1 MMIHTLRFCLLTGIL
16 LIWAAALCAQRDD
29 VPARATWG
37 EELTEPAGTR
47 ITKAIAVNKEGFYML
62 RRKNEGALS
71 NEQAYLEYY
80 DTGMRLRKS
89 EQLDL
94 KYKGKRRDF
103 EDVAMIGGQ
112 LYLFTSF
119 NNQAQKKNYLFYQ
132 KVSKRLQASKDLV
145 MISEVEAP
153 NKAREGAFNLV
164 ISGDSSKV
172 LLYSQL
178 PYQKKDPERFAISV
192 FDNQMNKLW
201 SRDIILPYSD
211 QQFGVEDYRID
222 EQGNVYLMGV
232 LYVDGVRERRRGR
245 PNYQYV
251 ILAYTQQGED
261 VQEYHV
267 ALENKFIT
275 DLAFRIANDGNLVCA
290 GFFSEKGA
298 YSVKGTCFFKLNART
313 KEIYNLNFKEF
324 DFEFRTEFMRPAE
337 LRRASRAEASGDA
350 NRAPELYRFS
360 LDELVLR
367 SDGGAVLVAE
377 QFFVF
382 ERAYRYWDGTL
393 RFDYFYNYN
402 DIIVVNIQ
410 PDGGIEWATR
420 IPKRQETMND
430 GGYYSSYAMSIVR
443 DRLYFIFNDNSRN
456 FADDGSGRLYNFN
469 GRNSIVALAELRK
482 DGQLR
487 MYPLFNNRD
496 AEVLT
501 RPKICKQTGSR
512 RMMVYGERGRQYRFA
527 ELVFE

>member
-1 MMIHTLRFCLLTGIL
+1 MIHTIRYISLAGLLLWT
-16 LIWAAALCAQRDD
+16 AALAGQRDD
-29 VPARATWG
+29 VPARARWG

-47 ITKAIAVNKEGFYML
+47 ITKAISANKDGAYML
-62 RRKNEGALS
+62 RQKNEGALS
-71 NEQAYLEYY
+71 NEQVYIEYY
-80 DTGMRLRKS
+80 DSDMKLRRSQKM
-89 EQLDL
+89 DL
-94 KYKGKRRDF
+94 NYKGKRRDF

-119 NNQAQKKNYLFYQ
+119 NNQAKKKNYLFYQ
-132 KVSKRLQASKDLV
+132 KVSSRLQASRDLE
-145 MISEVEAP
+145 MIAEVEAL
-153 NKAREGAFNLV
+153 NKAREGSFNLV
-164 ISGDSSKV
+164 ISTDSSRV

-178 PYQKKDPERFAISV
+178 PYQKRDPERFALNV

-211 QQFGVEDYRID
+211 QQFAVEDYRVD
-222 EQGNVYLMGV
+222 REGNVYLLGV
-232 LYVDGVRERRRGR
+232 LYMDGVRERRRGR

-251 ILAYTQQGED
+251 ILAYTRQGED
-261 VQEYHV
+261 VQEYQV
-267 ALENKFIT
+267 ALKDKFIT
-275 DLAFRIANDGNLVCA
+275 DLAFRIADNGDLVCA
-290 GFFSEKGA
+290 GFFSERGT
-298 YSVKGTCFFKLNART
+298 YSVKGTCFFRLNAAT
-313 KEIYNLNFKEF
+313 KEIFNLSFKEF
-324 DFEFRTEFMRPAE
+324 GFEFRTEFMTPGE
-337 LRRASRAEASGDA
+337 LRRASRAEANDDA
-350 NRAPELYRFS
+350 NREPELFRFS

-377 QFFVF
+377 QYYVF
-382 ERAYRYWDGTL
+382 ERAYRTWDGTL

-420 IPKRQETMND
+420 IPKRQETVND

-456 FADDGSGRLYNFN
+456 FSNDGSNRLYNFN

-482 DGQLR
+482 DGQLF
-487 MYPLFNNRD
+487 MYPLFHNRD
-496 AEVLT
+496 AEVIT
-501 RPKICKQTGSR
+501 RPKICKQVGSR

-527 ELVFE
+527 ELEFD

>member
-1 MMIHTLRFCLLTGIL
+1 MIHTIRYTALTGL
-16 LIWAAALCAQRDD
+16 LLWTAALCAQRDD
-29 VPARATWG
+29 VPATARWG

-47 ITKAIAVNKEGFYML
+47 ITKAISVNKEGLYML

-71 NEQAYLEYY
+71 NEQAYIEYY
-80 DTGMRLRKS
+80 DNEMRLRKS
-89 EQLDL
+89 EQMDL

-132 KVSKRLQASKDLV
+132 KVSKRLQPSKDLV
-145 MISEVEAP
+145 MLAEVEAQ
-153 NKAREGAFNLV
+153 NKAKEGSFNLV
-164 ISGDSSKV
+164 ISSDSSKV

-178 PYQKKDPERFAISV
+178 PYQKRDPERFALNV
-192 FDNQMNKLW
+192 FDQQMNKVW

-211 QQFGVEDYRID
+211 QQFAIEDYRID
-222 EQGNVYLMGV
+222 SKGNVYLMGV
-232 LYVDGVRERRRGR
+232 LYLDGVRERRRGR
-245 PNYQYV
+245 PNYQYI

-267 ALENKFIT
+267 ALEDKFIT
-275 DLAFRIANDGNLVCA
+275 DLAFRIADDGNLVCA
-290 GFFSEKGA
+290 GFFSEKGT
-298 YSVKGTCFFKLNART
+298 YSVKGTCFFKLNNAT
-313 KEIYNLNFKEF
+313 KEIFNLSFKEF
-324 DFEFRTEFMRPAE
+324 DFQFRSEFMRPGE
-337 LRRASRAEASGDA
+337 LRRASRAEANDDTG
-350 NRAPELYRFS
+350 REPELYRFS

-377 QFFVF
+377 QYYVF

-393 RFDYFYNYN
+393 RFDYYYNYN

-410 PDGGIEWATR
+410 PDGGIEWAAR
-420 IPKRQETMND
+420 IPKRQETVND

-456 FADDGSGRLYNFN
+456 FSNDGSNRLYNFN
-469 GRNSIVALAELRK
+469 GRNSVVALAELRK
-482 DGQLR
+482 DGQMR

-496 AEVLT
+496 AEIIT
-501 RPKICKQTGSR
+501 RPKICKQIGSR
-512 RMMVYGERGRQYRFA
+512 RMMVYGESGRQYRFA
-527 ELVFE
+527 ELEFE

>member
-1 MMIHTLRFCLLTGIL
+1 MTVFLLGT
-16 LIWAAALCAQRDD
+16 AALSGQRDN
-29 VPARATWG
+29 VPAKAKWG

-47 ITKAIAVNKEGFYML
+47 ITKTVAINKEGFYML
-62 RRKNEGALS
+62 RQKNEGALA
-71 NEQAYLEYY
+71 NEQAFIEYY
-80 DTGMRLRKS
+80 DREMQLRKS
-89 EQLDL
+89 QQLEL

-103 EDVAMIGGQ
+103 EDVVMIGGE

-119 NNQAQKKNYLFYQ
+119 NNQAKKKNFLFYQ
-132 KVSKRLQASKDLV
+132 KLSSRLQPSRNLV

-153 NKAREGAFNLV
+153 NKAKEGSFNLV
-164 ISGDSSKV
+164 ISSDSSKV

-178 PYQKKDPERFAISV
+178 PYQKRDPERFALNV

-201 SRDIILPYSD
+201 SRDIILPYTD
-211 QQFGVEDYRID
+211 QQFAIEDYRID
-222 EQGNVYLMGV
+222 KEGNVYIMGV

-245 PNYQYV
+245 PNYQYI

-261 VQEYHV
+261 VQEYHI
-267 ALENKFIT
+267 ALEDKFIT
-275 DLAFRIANDGNLVCA
+275 DLAFRIGDDGNVVCA
-290 GFFSEKGA
+290 GFFSERGT
-298 YSVKGTCFFKLNART
+298 YSVKGTCFFRLNAST
-313 KEIYNLNFKEF
+313 KEIFNLSFKEF
-324 DFEFRTEFMRPAE
+324 GFEFRTEFMRPGE
-337 LRRASRAEASGDA
+337 LRRASRAEAGDDTG
-350 NRAPELYRFS
+350 REPELFRFS

-377 QFFVF
+377 QYYVY
-382 ERAYRYWDGTL
+382 ERTYRYWDGTL
-393 RFDYFYNYN
+393 RFEYFYNYN

-420 IPKRQETMND
+420 IPKRQETVND

-456 FADDGSGRLYNFN
+456 FSNEGNSRLYNFN

-482 DGQLR
+482 DGQLS

-496 AEVLT
+496 ADIIT
-501 RPKICKQTGSR
+501 RPKICKQIGSR
-512 RMMVYGERGRQYRFA
+512 RMMVYGEQGRQYRFA
-527 ELVFE
+527 ELEFD